1 MAEKDV
7 DWKKNYKDL
16 DVSAQSFPQQARRV
30 NNPVGVEVSCLG
42 TVLQ

>member
-1 MAEKDV
+1 MAERDV

-16 DVSAQSFPQQARRV
+16 DVSAQSFPQQASRV
-30 NNPVGVEVSCLG
+30 NNVVGVEVSCLK